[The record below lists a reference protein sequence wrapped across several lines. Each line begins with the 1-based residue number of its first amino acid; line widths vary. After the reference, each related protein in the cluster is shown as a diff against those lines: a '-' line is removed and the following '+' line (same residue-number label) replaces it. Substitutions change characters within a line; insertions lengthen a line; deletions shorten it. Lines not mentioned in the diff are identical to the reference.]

1 MEISET
7 IFQVMIFLLSKKLK
21 EFENQVFLSEKK
33 TSFTFFTPRT
43 IRELLKP
50 FDETT

>member
-21 EFENQVFLSEKK
+21 EFENQVFCLKKKRHLPFLPQGLSENY
-33 TSFTFFTPRT
+33 
-43 IRELLKP
+43 
-50 FDETT
+50 

>member
-33 TSFTFFTPRT
+33 NVIYLFTPRT

>member
-33 TSFTFFTPRT
+33 KRH
-43 IRELLKP
+43 LP
-50 FDETT
+50 FLPQGLSENY

>member
-33 TSFTFFTPRT
+33 RH
-43 IRELLKP
+43 LP
-50 FDETT
+50 FLPQGLSENY